1 MSFWHGVFISA
12 DRIYLKV
19 NLEVNSLSKA
29 IIAKKRYK
37 GQGRYINEILGD
49 IIIDENY
56 KQKMSKNTSI
66 L

>member
-29 IIAKKRYK
+29 IIAKKKSLLMTLQQNLRK
-37 GQGRYINEILGD
+37 L
-49 IIIDENY
+49 
-56 KQKMSKNTSI
+56 KLS
-66 L
+66 